1 MGRKPIKELRR
12 REIMEALYRCL
23 LDKPFSVTTIK
34 DIGRE
39 AGLNPPMLHY
49 YFESKEDVL
58 LNLVDHIYGEHRA
71 RFDRHLRKA
80 RAEGL
85 DPMELMRSVFGF
97 LNEDLTLDKK
107 LQKVFF
113 EIWEVALHNREVNA
127 RVKMVYSE
135 WAERLAELM
144 RQAGG
149 DREDIADLA
158 LAAVAFQEGVGIFS
172 VFFGFKKDYT
182 RSLLLGFQERILEM
196 L

>member
-1 MGRKPIKELRR
+1 
-12 REIMEALYRCL
+12 MEALYRCL

-182 RSLLLGFQERILEM
+182 RSLLLGFQERILET

>member
-1 MGRKPIKELRR
+1 
-12 REIMEALYRCL
+12 
-23 LDKPFSVTTIK
+23 
-34 DIGRE
+34 
-39 AGLNPPMLHY
+39 
-49 YFESKEDVL
+49 
-58 LNLVDHIYGEHRA
+58 
-71 RFDRHLRKA
+71 
-80 RAEGL
+80 
-85 DPMELMRSVFGF
+85 
-97 LNEDLTLDKK
+97 DLTLDKK

>member
-182 RSLLLGFQERILEM
+182 RSLLLGFQERILET